1 MFDILLIYRILRHFV
16 PQNDSVFFFVNG
28 LCLHI
33 EGTPPA
39 SLFLCRSPYRR
50 SASLPPQGGS
60 DRPPPPGHL
69 PQQKRRE
76 ATSGTA
82 KLKVEA
88 GPLLPCLRGG
98 GPRQRWRG
106 IPSPSKK
113 STTACGKRN
122 GSCTPPCGARKT
134 LRAYADPCVFRPL
147 RIFLACFIC
156 HRQRKPAIPKRKTPA
171 ISLPLCATPTA
182 LRTPCRNCRSRAC
195 FATARQRR
203 GCGKTVLAS
212 SATGGASPLFT
223 RSRSLYRSL
232 GR

>member
-88 GPLLPCLRGG
+88 GPLPPLPKGRGTASAVEG
-98 GPRQRWRG
+98 Y
-106 IPSPSKK
+106 SFSLKK
-113 STTACGKRN
+113 EHEIR
-122 GSCTPPCGARKT
+122 RFQ
-134 LRAYADPCVFRPL
+134 DPFLFPL
-147 RIFLACFIC
+147 VERE
-156 HRQRKPAIPKRKTPA
+156 
-171 ISLPLCATPTA
+171 
-182 LRTPCRNCRSRAC
+182 
-195 FATARQRR
+195 
-203 GCGKTVLAS
+203 TVLVLHLAVPEKRCGLTLILAFFDRCGYS
-212 SATGGASPLFT
+212 WLALSATGSASPQFQRERRPPYLYLFAP
-223 RSRSLYRSL
+223 RRPR
-232 GR
+232 

>member
-106 IPSPSKK
+106 IPSPSIQ
-113 STTACGKRN
+113 
-122 GSCTPPCGARKT
+122 
-134 LRAYADPCVFRPL
+134 DPFLFPL
-147 RIFLACFIC
+147 VERE
-156 HRQRKPAIPKRKTPA
+156 
-171 ISLPLCATPTA
+171 
-182 LRTPCRNCRSRAC
+182 
-195 FATARQRR
+195 
-203 GCGKTVLAS
+203 TVLVLHLAVPEKRCGLTLILAFFDRCGYS
-212 SATGGASPLFT
+212 WLALSATGSASPQFQRERRPPYLYLFAP
-223 RSRSLYRSL
+223 RRPR
-232 GR
+232 